1 MTTMI
6 PIITWMPMIIGS
18 MIMLLG
24 SAKIM
29 HALVTPYPRN
39 GYGSGLATIF
49 IGVVVIGSG
58 SIMKRFIGTPQPG
71 TPPEPTTEPVP
82 SPEPAPTPQPA
93 PEPIDINWELIGHI
107 ALIIAGVIAAIAVI
121 ATAIYV
127 STILMR
133 KRKRNKLTYE
143 ELTARFDHQ
152 CTRLADTMAAFSAAT
167 VDPISVIRYPLY
179 LTSNHPLNRNFVD
192 AMMNTYAEQEALE
205 ARIASTNPRDAGAI
219 DIEHF
224 IGLVNDT
231 VNLWSELDYEA
242 KKVGSPLL
250 PLDLEERAQ
259 KLLAL
264 ATDETN
270 YTSERKQAMDRLITL
285 LTDARATLRGE
296 DAVLVDAMCATLRD
310 AQHASNT
317 LVAPHRM
324 RELVGNRTQLAASN
338 TPAIE
343 A

>member
-1 MTTMI
+1 
-6 PIITWMPMIIGS
+6 MIIGS
-18 MIMLLG
+18 MIMILG

-29 HALVTPYPRN
+29 HALVAPYPRN
-39 GYGSGLATIF
+39 GYGSGIATML
-49 IGVVVIGSG
+49 IGAAIVGFVPT
-58 SIMKRFIGTPQPG
+58 MKSLIGTPQPG

-82 SPEPAPTPQPA
+82 SPEPAPTPRPA

-107 ALIIAGVIAAIAVI
+107 ALIIVGVIAAIAVI
-121 ATAIYV
+121 TGAIYV

-143 ELTARFDHQ
+143 ELTARVNHQ
-152 CTRLADTMAAFSAAT
+152 CARLADTMAAFSAAT

-179 LTSNHPLNRNFVD
+179 LASNHPLNRRFVD
-192 AMMNTYAEQEALE
+192 AMMNAYAEQEALE
-205 ARIASTNPRDAGAI
+205 ARIASSNPRDAGAI
-219 DIEHF
+219 NIEHF

-231 VNLWSELDYEA
+231 VNLWSQLDYEA

-264 ATDETN
+264 ATDETA
-270 YTSERKQAMDRLITL
+270 YEAEREHAMDRLIAL
-285 LTDARATLRGE
+285 LNDARATLRGE
-296 DAVLVDAMCATLRD
+296 DAVLVDAMCATLHD

-324 RELVGNRTQLAASN
+324 RELVGNRTQLTASN
-338 TPAIE
+338 APAIE